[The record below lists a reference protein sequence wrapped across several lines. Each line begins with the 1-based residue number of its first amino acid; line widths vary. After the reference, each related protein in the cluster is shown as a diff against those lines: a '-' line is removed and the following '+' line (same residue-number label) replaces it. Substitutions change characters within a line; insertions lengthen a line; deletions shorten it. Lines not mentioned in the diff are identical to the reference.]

1 MINMDVKSEEFKREE
16 FRKILYNLAISQEML
31 RDKKTRYDM
40 YIRLEKLYYS
50 PREDKMFRHFYS
62 DIFSVLLEIKQS
74 SKDIGSIDV
83 LGQNLDVLRK
93 GYNAIN
99 YDADG
104 NLIDISDSIRKLYD
118 HVSLD
123 IARIMYS
130 EAEDIK
136 IVSYETIQK
145 VRSDVDEVKT
155 GIDKAYQKIKSQQKE
170 YISILGIFA
179 SVILAFMGGM
189 VFSTS
194 VFNNIAQVSI
204 YRILIAS
211 LIIGLVFT
219 NIIYSLFYYI
229 NKIVD
234 NSGKLRPIIITN
246 AVIVLLIT
254 AVVVAW
260 GLGAVEKRD
269 SKINSSVETVQS
281 AS

>member
-1 MINMDVKSEEFKREE
+1 
-16 FRKILYNLAISQEML
+16 
-31 RDKKTRYDM
+31 M

-130 EAEDIK
+130 EAEDIR

-155 GIDKAYQKIKSQQKE
+155 GIDKAYQKIKS
-170 YISILGIFA
+170 
-179 SVILAFMGGM
+179 
-189 VFSTS
+189 
-194 VFNNIAQVSI
+194 
-204 YRILIAS
+204 
-211 LIIGLVFT
+211 
-219 NIIYSLFYYI
+219 
-229 NKIVD
+229 
-234 NSGKLRPIIITN
+234 
-246 AVIVLLIT
+246 
-254 AVVVAW
+254 
-260 GLGAVEKRD
+260 
-269 SKINSSVETVQS
+269 
-281 AS
+281 

>member
-16 FRKILYNLAISQEML
+16 FRKILYDLAISQEML
-31 RDKKTRYDM
+31 QDKKTRYDM

-130 EAEDIK
+130 EAEDRR
-136 IVSYETIQK
+136 IVSYETIQE

>member
-1 MINMDVKSEEFKREE
+1 MDVKSEEFKREE
-16 FRKILYNLAISQEML
+16 FRKILYDLAISQEML
-31 RDKKTRYDM
+31 QDKKTRYDM

-130 EAEDIK
+130 EAEDRR
-136 IVSYETIQK
+136 IVSYETIQE

>member
-16 FRKILYNLAISQEML
+16 FRKILYDLAISQEML
-31 RDKKTRYDM
+31 QDKKTRYDM

-130 EAEDIK
+130 EAEDRR
-136 IVSYETIQK
+136 IVSYETIQE

-179 SVILAFMGGM
+179 SFILAFMGGM

>member
-1 MINMDVKSEEFKREE
+1 
-16 FRKILYNLAISQEML
+16 
-31 RDKKTRYDM
+31 
-40 YIRLEKLYYS
+40 
-50 PREDKMFRHFYS
+50 
-62 DIFSVLLEIKQS
+62 
-74 SKDIGSIDV
+74 
-83 LGQNLDVLRK
+83 
-93 GYNAIN
+93 
-99 YDADG
+99 
-104 NLIDISDSIRKLYD
+104 
-118 HVSLD
+118 
-123 IARIMYS
+123 
-130 EAEDIK
+130 
-136 IVSYETIQK
+136 
-145 VRSDVDEVKT
+145 
-155 GIDKAYQKIKSQQKE
+155 
-170 YISILGIFA
+170 
-179 SVILAFMGGM
+179 MGGM

>member
-1 MINMDVKSEEFKREE
+1 MDVKSEEFKREE

-130 EAEDIK
+130 EAEDIR

>member
-1 MINMDVKSEEFKREE
+1 MDVKSEEFKREE